1 LPEAIERLSSIF
13 EHYAA
18 VIDRELQ
25 LDVREIPGGG
35 ASGGLGAGL
44 VAFLNATLH
53 SRYDIIM
60 KYLEFDA
67 LLHDADLVFT
77 AEGAI
82 DFQTPLGKVPAEVAK
97 RAKQFQLPVIALVG
111 TVGKD
116 AQINLE
122 AGIDSF
128 VCILETPCSL
138 SDAIQNTPA
147 LLTRTAEQVMR
158 LINIGRELKP

>member
-1 LPEAIERLSSIF
+1 MQRGKIW
-13 EHYAA
+13 HW
-18 VIDRELQ
+18 V
-25 LDVREIPGGG
+25 G
-35 ASGGLGAGL
+35 ASYAVLR
-44 VAFLNATLH
+44 T
-53 SRYDIIM
+53 SI
-60 KYLEFDA
+60 
-67 LLHDADLVFT
+67 
-77 AEGAI
+77 
-82 DFQTPLGKVPAEVAK
+82 LGKVPAEVAK

-128 VCILETPCSL
+128 VCILGTPCSL

>member
-1 LPEAIERLSSIF
+1 VCSPAHRILLGP
-13 EHYAA
+13 YARKSYTSNR
-18 VIDRELQ
+18 VTQ
-25 LDVREIPGGG
+25 
-35 ASGGLGAGL
+35 
-44 VAFLNATLH
+44 
-53 SRYDIIM
+53 
-60 KYLEFDA
+60 K
-67 LLHDADLVFT
+67 LHDADLVFT

-128 VCILETPCSL
+128 VCILETLCSL
-138 SDAIQNTPA
+138 SDTIQNTPA
-147 LLTRTAEQVMR
+147 LLTMTAEQVMR